1 MWVGFR
7 LLVSDTAGIFGDV
20 RAGTSQKRERNTE
33 PAAEKARSAGG
44 LSGIDTPAVDSV
56 VDNPSDGDKAGD
68 NHTAPM
74 SAEPTLPV
82 AAVARRLGVAPA
94 TLRTWD
100 RRYGLGP
107 SRHTN
112 GKHRRYSPRD
122 IARLEVMQR
131 ALLSGAS
138 TAEAA
143 RYALDSD
150 AGVANTEPT
159 SFDDPSLELAGAV
172 PTQQTGRHEPSYAG
186 YHVRDDVG
194 HTRLARRLSAATIAL
209 DVRMV
214 QQVLAEAIGTHGA
227 LLAWEHVVRPVLSA
241 LRAGWRGG
249 RSSKEARYLL
259 TELALGAF
267 TRAAPFVERPRN
279 HHPVLLACPS
289 PERAGLPVHVLAAAL
304 ASKRV
309 DTLVYSVSLP
319 VDVLVATVR
328 RTIPAAVVLW
338 AQRQGSIDPVLFTRL
353 TGGKQRSRLF
363 ACGPGWDGARL
374 PATVELLGGLPAA
387 VERVSYVLP
396 GAP

>member
-1 MWVGFR
+1 M
-7 LLVSDTAGIFGDV
+7 
-20 RAGTSQKRERNTE
+20 RAGTSPKRKRDTE
-33 PAAEKARSAGG
+33 PAADETRSAAG
-44 LSGIDTPAVDSV
+44 SAGIAAPAVDSV
-56 VDNPSDGDKAGD
+56 VDNPSDGGKAGD
-68 NHTAPM
+68 NYTDGELV
-74 SAEPTLPV
+74 SGEPTLPV

-143 RYALDSD
+143 QYALDSD
-150 AGVANTEPT
+150 TSAASTEPVAL
-159 SFDDPSLELAGAV
+159 DDPALELAGVV
-172 PTQQTGRHEPSYAG
+172 PTQQSGRHEPSYAG
-186 YHVRDDVG
+186 YPVREDVP

-214 QQVLAEAIGTHGA
+214 QQVLAEAIGMFGP

-241 LRAGWRGG
+241 LGSGWRGG
-249 RSSKEARYLL
+249 RSSTEARYLL
-259 TELALGAF
+259 VELALGAF
-267 TRAAPFVERPRN
+267 TRAAPLVERPRN
-279 HHPVLLACPS
+279 HHPVLLACPR
-289 PERAGLPVHVLAAAL
+289 PERAGLAVHVLAAAL

-309 DTLVYSVSLP
+309 DTLVYSVALP
-319 VDVLVATVR
+319 ADVLVATVR
-328 RTIPAAVVLW
+328 RTMPAAVVLW
-338 AQRQGSIDPVLFTRL
+338 AQREGAIDPALFSRL
-353 TGGKQRSRLF
+353 TRGKQRSRLF
-363 ACGPGWDGARL
+363 ACGPGWDDQRL
-374 PATVELLGGLPAA
+374 PATVELLSGLPAA
-387 VERVSYVLP
+387 VDRVSYVLP

>member
-1 MWVGFR
+1 M
-7 LLVSDTAGIFGDV
+7 
-20 RAGTSQKRERNTE
+20 
-33 PAAEKARSAGG
+33 
-44 LSGIDTPAVDSV
+44 SG
-56 VDNPSDGDKAGD
+56 
-68 NHTAPM
+68 
-74 SAEPTLPV
+74 EPTLPV

-143 RYALDSD
+143 QYALDSD
-150 AGVANTEPT
+150 TSAANTEPVAL
-159 SFDDPSLELAGAV
+159 DDPALELAGAV
-172 PTQQTGRHEPSYAG
+172 PTQQNSRHEPSYAG
-186 YHVRDDVG
+186 YHVREDVG

-214 QQVLAEAIGTHGA
+214 QQVLAEAVGRYGP

-241 LRAGWRGG
+241 LGSGWRG
-249 RSSKEARYLL
+249 RSSTEARYLL
-259 TELALGAF
+259 VELALGAF
-267 TRAAPFVERPRN
+267 TRAAPLVERPRN
-279 HHPVLLACPS
+279 HHPVLLACPR
-289 PERAGLPVHVLAAAL
+289 PERAGLAVHVLAAAL
-304 ASKRV
+304 ARKRI
-309 DTLVYSVSLP
+309 DTLVYSVALP
-319 VDVLVATVR
+319 ADVLVATVR
-328 RTIPAAVVLW
+328 RTMPAAVVLW
-338 AQRQGSIDPVLFTRL
+338 AQREGAIDPALFSRL
-353 TGGKQRSRLF
+353 TRGKQRSRLF
-363 ACGPGWDGARL
+363 ACGPGWDGQRL
-374 PATVELLGGLPAA
+374 PATVELLSGLPTA